1 MGTGLLLRKTLGR
14 PYSPLHAAVVG
25 HSGPIWMRIDS
36 PSSPRISWQCFI
48 EVTNGGNR
56 RDAAVRVELRWRKLV
71 ATVTTWALP
80 PRRETLRPSTSGR
93 LKLDAWTPLGPGE
106 DPAGDLEAELS
117 LFDLY
122 GGVHRT
128 KVIFRQS
135 SLHPVHAP

>member
-14 PYSPLHAAVVG
+14 PYSTLHAAVVG

-36 PSSPRISWQCFI
+36 PSGPQILWQCHL

-56 RDAAVRVELRWRKLV
+56 HDAAVRVELRWRNRV
-71 ATVTTWALP
+71 ATLTTWALP

-93 LKLDAWTPLGPGE
+93 LKLDAWTPLDPGE

-122 GGVHRT
+122 EGVHRT
-128 KVIFRQS
+128 KVIFAS
-135 SLHPVHAP
+135 GAPTP